1 MLETICGGCV
11 SSRANFSD
19 DESVQRRYSYLS
31 LRQVN
36 HISSHV
42 NTIDTLDTPAFLML
56 G

>member
-1 MLETICGGCV
+1 MLETICGGVCQAEQTFLTMRV
-11 SSRANFSD
+11 C
-19 DESVQRRYSYLS
+19 SVDIVYLS